1 MSTTIPFPEADL
13 GKHGDAL
20 PADPAMDPALA
31 RRVRDMQAKGDPLLT
46 DTLLALPEE
55 VEHRAHF
62 APQRAL
68 KGLADLLHGHAE
80 ATHQARTHG
89 GKDCLHAYVTVEPGD
104 LAYLLQTIAGQMEGM
119 KGLPLVDAAL
129 TLRQVSSHLNEGATA

>member
-1 MSTTIPFPEADL
+1 MANPKVAARPAQTPFPEADL
-13 GKHGDAL
+13 LKHGVPPQL
-20 PADPAMDPALA
+20 E

-46 DTLLALPEE
+46 DSLLALPEE
-55 VEHRAHF
+55 IEHRAHY

-80 ATHQARTHG
+80 ATNQARRYG

-104 LAYLLQTIAGQMEGM
+104 LAYLMDVISAQMAGMQ
-119 KGLPLVDAAL
+119 GLSSVDAAL
-129 TLRQVSSHLNEGATA
+129 TLRQVSNHLEGEQA